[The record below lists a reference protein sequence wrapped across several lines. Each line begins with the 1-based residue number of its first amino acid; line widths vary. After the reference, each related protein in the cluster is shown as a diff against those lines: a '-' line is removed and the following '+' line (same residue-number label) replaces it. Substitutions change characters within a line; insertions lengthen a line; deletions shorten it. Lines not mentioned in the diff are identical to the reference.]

1 MQRLRTILS
10 ITAVRL
16 SIVYTLVFG
25 FVAVVIV
32 LYMTGATAN
41 LLRRQIRE
49 SINIEM
55 VQLDRIYAQSG
66 INGLIR
72 QLERRAA
79 APGANLYVIAAPT
92 GSIIAGNVDEIETEV
107 LGRIGWTFRPFEY
120 SRFSADGQSRHA
132 AVARVSELPNG
143 MRILVGRDL
152 GEPEKFRSLVA
163 RALILSI
170 GAMLLVGL
178 LTWVLVGRRALKRV
192 ELVSQSTN
200 RILSGERHVRLP
212 VTGSG
217 DEFDRL
223 SSGLNSMLDRIGL
236 LDEGLRQVSDNI
248 AHDLKTPLTRLRNK
262 ADAAMIAS
270 GANQQQALQEIIA
283 DTDQIIRTFNALLM
297 ISRVESGSS
306 AAELSSEDFSAIIL
320 DVAEL
325 YEPVAEEEGFV
336 FETSIEPGLK
346 VRGNRELLAQAV
358 SNLADNAIKYGRS
371 DNNLARISFT
381 LGREGEH
388 AVLSIADAGPGIPAQ
403 DRQKVTERFAR
414 LEQSRSRPGNGL
426 GLSLVAAVA
435 QLHSGMLEFADNEPG
450 LKAILRIPLE
460 KKIRGAGE

>member
-25 FVAVVIV
+25 FVAVLIV

-41 LLRRQIRE
+41 LLRRQIRD
-49 SINIEM
+49 SINTEM
-55 VQLDRIYAQSG
+55 SQLDRVYEQSG

-92 GSIIAGNVDEIETEV
+92 GAIVAGNVDEIDQEV
-107 LGRIGWTFRPFEY
+107 LSRTGWTFRPFQY
-120 SRFSADGQSRHA
+120 TRFSAEGESEYI
-132 AVARVSELPNG
+132 AVARIALLPNG
-143 MRILVGRDL
+143 MRLLVGRDL

-163 RALILSI
+163 RALVLSI
-170 GAMLLVGL
+170 GAMLLIGL

-223 SSGLNSMLDRIGL
+223 STGLNSMLDRINL

-262 ADAAMIAS
+262 ADAAIRTS
-270 GANQQQALQEIIA
+270 DPSQHHTLQEIIA

-306 AAELSSEDFSAIIL
+306 AAELIQEDFSTIIA

-325 YEPVAEEEGFV
+325 YEPVAEEEGFSFDV
-336 FETSIEPGLK
+336 VMEPGLN

-358 SNLADNAIKYGRS
+358 SNLVDNAIKYGRVDGRAS
-371 DNNLARISFT
+371 SISLA
-381 LGREGEH
+381 LQRESGF
-388 AVLSIADAGPGIPAQ
+388 AVLCVADNGPGISAA
-403 DRQKVTERFAR
+403 DTQKVTERFVR
-414 LEQSRSRPGNGL
+414 LEQSRSQPGNGL
-426 GLSLVAAVA
+426 GLSLVRAVA
-435 QLHSGMLEFADNEPG
+435 QLHSGMIEFADNEPG
-450 LKAILRIPLE
+450 LKAILRIPLDPE
-460 KKIRGAGE
+460 IRGAGE